1 MYSVN
6 TVYLDMCIVWLM
18 LLVLCEF
25 NVFILYYYLCS
36 MCLLSSGNLLI
47 LHASALVESAVAAIC
62 TLLVV
67 TPVGSLSV
75 TSCEVK
81 ALSDWYTMFYN
92 PSPDYVHT
100 IHCTQEAVYPL

>member
-1 MYSVN
+1 
-6 TVYLDMCIVWLM
+6 
-18 LLVLCEF
+18 
-25 NVFILYYYLCS
+25 

-75 TSCEVK
+75 TSCEVN